1 MTGYIVDQIIPY
13 CWHGGEEKRWKE
25 RKHCS
30 CTTKV
35 FLPVLKTSVMT
46 ENLNVL
52 PREKMFLK
60 GLKRCMAVWRDHAVL
75 TARMYSAREL
85 S

>member
-1 MTGYIVDQIIPY
+1 LHIVGTGVKKNAGKNESTAHAPPKCFY
-13 CWHGGEEKRWKE
+13 RN
-25 RKHCS
+25 
-30 CTTKV
+30 
-35 FLPVLKTSVMT
+35 KTSVVT

-60 GLKRCMAVWRDHAVL
+60 GLKRCLAVLRDHAVL
-75 TARMYSAREL
+75 TARVNSVREL